1 MTSCSAFTAL
11 LAIGILVFLTSK
23 IALDTHLMTES
34 NADQSLSGSPQ
45 RDRYWHLNRVASHS
59 NKLIAVIKDLIDQN
73 FYKTELPEKR
83 HDDLL
88 KFPST
93 CKLSNNLIKYWAEET
108 DRFESLLRNSSGLSA
123 KRVEDRRYLLFQPD
137 LGGWNNIRMGKIILS
152 LQSSCSPLF
161 YLIHLVDNIS
171 LL

>member
-1 MTSCSAFTAL
+1 
-11 LAIGILVFLTSK
+11 
-23 IALDTHLMTES
+23 MTES
-34 NADQSLSGSPQ
+34 NADQSLSGPPQ

-88 KFPST
+88 KFPSK
-93 CKLSNNLIKYWAEET
+93 CKLSKNLIKYWAEET
-108 DRFESLLRNSSGLSA
+108 DRFESLLRNSSGLSTE
-123 KRVEDRRYLLFQPD
+123 RVEDRRYLLFQPD

-152 LQSSCSPLF
+152 LSLQASCLF
-161 YLIHLVDNIS
+161 LFIS
-171 LL
+171 FG